1 LTAPTPDVESR
12 LALIRRNCA
21 ELLTDGELQRL
32 LESGQPL
39 RHYIG
44 FEISGRIHIG
54 HGLVCMAKV
63 ADFQRA
69 GIRCHVLLADWHTWV
84 NDKLGGDR
92 EVIRQVALG
101 YFADGLRAG
110 LRCVGGDPDAVTFV
124 LGSDLYHHND
134 DYWATL
140 IEVSKHTT
148 LARMQRSISIMGRE
162 EGDSIDFAKL
172 VYPPMQVADIF
183 IQGINLAHAGM
194 DQRKAHVIA
203 RDVALRLTV
212 SPLRGAQGELIK
224 PVAVHHDVI
233 MGLSAPTVPIPE
245 GAAKRELITAMKMS
259 KSKPASAIFIHD
271 DPETIARKVRKAYC
285 PPGEVELNPVLDWV
299 RALVFNIGGGPFE
312 VGRRPENGGPVTFH
326 DHAAV
331 ERAYLDGSLHPMDLK
346 TALTA
351 WLVDTLAPARE
362 HFAAPQPRRR
372 LEELERLLEPARPQR
387 G

>member
-1 LTAPTPDVESR
+1 MTAAPPDTESR
-12 LALIRRNCA
+12 LALIQRNCA
-21 ELLTDGELQRL
+21 ELLTEAELRRL

-54 HGLVCMAKV
+54 HGLVCMAKI

-69 GIRCHVLLADWHTWV
+69 GVSCHVLLADWHTWV
-84 NDKLGGDR
+84 NDKLGGER
-92 EVIRQVALG
+92 EAIREVALG

-203 RDVALRLTV
+203 RDVALQLTI
-212 SPLRGAQGELIK
+212 SPLLGAHGERIK
-224 PVAVHHDVI
+224 PLAVHHNVI
-233 MGLSAPTVPIPE
+233 MGLSAPGVPIPE
-245 GAAKRELITAMKMS
+245 GAAKRELVTAMKMS

-271 DPETIARKVRKAYC
+271 EPDVIARKVRKAYC
-285 PPGEVELNPVLDWV
+285 PPGEAELNPVLDWV
-299 RALVFNIGGGPFE
+299 RSLVFNIGGGPFE
-312 VGRRPENGGPVTFH
+312 VDRRPENGGPLSLP
-326 DHAAV
+326 DYGAV

-346 TALTA
+346 AALTA

-362 HFAAPQPRRR
+362 HFAKPQARRQ
-372 LEELERLLEPARPQR
+372 LEELERRLEPARGTGR
-387 G
+387 

>member
-1 LTAPTPDVESR
+1 MTAPIPDIER
-12 LALIRRNCA
+12 RMALIRRNCA
-21 ELLTDGELQRL
+21 ELLTEAELRRL

-44 FEISGRIHIG
+44 FEISGRIHLG
-54 HGLVCMAKV
+54 HGLVCMAKI

-69 GIRCHVLLADWHTWV
+69 GVACHVLLADWHTWV

-92 EVIRQVALG
+92 QVIREVALG

-110 LRCVGGDPDAVTFV
+110 LRCVGGDPDALTFV

-203 RDVALRLTV
+203 RDVAMQLTV
-212 SPLRGAQGELIK
+212 SPLLGANGERIK
-224 PVAVHHDVI
+224 PLAVHHDVI
-233 MGLSAPTVPIPE
+233 MGLSPPSVPVPE
-245 GAAKRELITAMKMS
+245 GSAKRELITAMKMS

-271 DPETIARKVRKAYC
+271 EPEEIARKVRKAYC
-285 PPGEVELNPVLDWV
+285 PPGEIELNPVLDWV
-299 RALVFNIGGGPFE
+299 RALVFNIGGGPFDVE
-312 VGRRPENGGPVTFH
+312 RRAENGGPLSFA
-326 DHAAV
+326 DAAAV
-331 ERAYLDGSLHPMDLK
+331 EHAYLAGSLHPMDLK
-346 TALTA
+346 TALTS
-351 WLVDTLAPARE
+351 WLVHTLAPARE
-362 HFAAPQPRRR
+362 HFAQPQARRQ
-372 LEELERLLEPARPQR
+372 LDELERLLEPVRPGR
-387 G
+387 R